1 MTVLNLKPKR
11 VRASKPNRKELRDA
25 QEDLGRSMRLTPK
38 EATALQRQIA
48 QEERA
53 ARKRPSAV
61 RQWMDN
67 TAAAR
72 AKTLEKP
79 GPRGWNVEGGG
90 PTGYVEP
97 PVEAQGTSVQ
107 VCGLWP
113 FVAGSSSPMVGVP
126 LGNHLRRG
134 TTVCADP
141 IMWFLANLV
150 LQPSAFVLGR
160 PGLGKSSLMRRIV
173 TVLQAWGVTPLVLS
187 DTKPDYVP
195 LIRAMDGQVIEVA
208 RGRGHLNPLDLGPLV
223 QHLREIPDPRQRHA
237 ALEEMRGRRL
247 TILSGLI
254 SLVLDRKLEA
264 HETALLSETM
274 RVLDPDLENAPV
286 IGDVGRLI
294 ESRHDRLR
302 AIALDRGDDG
312 HYDKRVAGL
321 LDACM
326 ALGPNGPF
334 SDLFSAPTS
343 EHLQPGVPAV
353 FDISGI
359 DDGDKTMGAAVQTV
373 CWGLGSAMVS
383 AEKHLAT
390 GTGQDQ
396 RHYLLIMDEMWRML
410 RASEQM
416 VYFLDSLTRLNR
428 TLGIGQIMCTH
439 TMGDLKLSSDHLTE
453 IAWGFVERSA
463 MVFLGG
469 LAEREMGNLEE
480 VFMLSQDEKSMI
492 TDWSAEGG
500 INPDTNRAASP
511 PGLGK
516 FILKIGKKPGI
527 PFQSV
532 MTSIEGTVNDTNQ
545 AWTKNPRPR
554 DRTAGGS
561 AR

>member
-1 MTVLNLKPKR
+1 MSVLNRKKR
-11 VRASKPNRKELRDA
+11 QQRGTEAPAVS
-25 QEDLGRSMRLTPK
+25 GSMRLTAK
-38 EATALQRQIA
+38 EAKALQRQVA
-48 QEERA
+48 EEERA
-53 ARKRPSAV
+53 SQKRPSAL
-61 RQWMDN
+61 RQWMEN
-67 TAAAR
+67 TREAR
-72 AKTLEKP
+72 AKTLERP
-79 GPRGWNVEGGG
+79 GPRGWNVAGGG
-90 PTGYVEP
+90 PAGFIES

-113 FVAGSSSPMVGVP
+113 FVAGSSTPMVGVP
-126 LGNHLRRG
+126 LGSHLRRG

-173 TVLQAWGVTPLVLS
+173 TILQAWGVTPLVLS

-195 LIRAMDGQVIEVA
+195 LISAMDGQVIEVA

-223 QHLREIPDPRQRHA
+223 QELREIPEQRARHA

-247 TILSGLI
+247 TILSGLA
-254 SLVLDRKLEA
+254 SLVLDRKLDA
-264 HETALLSETM
+264 HETALLSETL
-274 RVLDPDLENAPV
+274 RVLDPNLESTPV
-286 IGDVGRLI
+286 IGDVGQLI

-302 AIALDRGDDG
+302 AIALDRGDDKY
-312 HYDKRVAGL
+312 YDERVSGL
-321 LDACM
+321 LDACT

-334 SDLFSAPTS
+334 GDLFAEPTS
-343 EHLQPGVPAV
+343 EHLKPGVPAV

-359 DDGDKTMGAAVQTV
+359 DDGDKTMGAAIQTV

-383 AEKHLAT
+383 AEKHLA
-390 GTGQDQ
+390 GGLGQDQ

-532 MTSIEGTVNDTNQ
+532 MTSIEAQVNDTNQ
-545 AWTKNPRPR
+545 AWAVTHGRRGK
-554 DRTAGGS
+554 G
-561 AR
+561 

>member
-1 MTVLNLKPKR
+1 ML
-11 VRASKPNRKELRDA
+11 NRKKRARAGAPDE
-25 QEDLGRSMRLTPK
+25 GRAMRLTAK
-38 EATALQRQIA
+38 EAKALERELRG
-48 QEERA
+48 EERA
-53 ARKRPSAV
+53 SRQRPSV
-61 RQWMDN
+61 IRQWLN
-67 TAAAR
+67 TTKEAR
-72 AKTLEKP
+72 ATSLERP
-79 GPRGWNVEGGG
+79 GPRGWNVPGGG
-90 PTGYVEP
+90 PTGFIES
-97 PVEAQGTSVQ
+97 PVEVQGTSVQ

-113 FVAGSSSPMVGVP
+113 FVAGSSTPMVGVP

-173 TVLQAWGVTPLVLS
+173 TILQAWGVTPLVLS

-195 LIRAMDGQVIEVA
+195 LISAMDGQVIEVA

-223 QHLREIPDPRQRHA
+223 QEIQQIPGERARHA

-247 TILSGLI
+247 TVLSGLV
-254 SLVLDRKLEA
+254 SLVLDRKLDA
-264 HETALLSETM
+264 HETALLSEAL
-274 RVLDPDLENAPV
+274 RILDPTLEAAPV
-286 IGDVGRLI
+286 IGDVGELI
-294 ESRHDRLR
+294 ESRHGRLR
-302 AIALDRGDDG
+302 AIALDRGDDKY
-312 HYDKRVAGL
+312 YDARVAGL
-321 LDACM
+321 LDACT

-334 SDLFSAPTS
+334 GDLFAAPTS
-343 EHLQPGVPAV
+343 EHLRPGVPAV

-359 DDGDKTMGAAVQTV
+359 DDGDKAMGAAVQTV

-383 AEKHLAT
+383 AEKHLAS
-390 GTGQDQ
+390 GLGEDQ

-480 VFMLSQDEKSMI
+480 VFMLSHDEKSMI

-532 MTSIEGTVNDTNQ
+532 MTSVEAQVNDTNQ
-545 AWTKNPRPR
+545 AWSRR
-554 DRTAGGS
+554 GG
-561 AR
+561 RHGK